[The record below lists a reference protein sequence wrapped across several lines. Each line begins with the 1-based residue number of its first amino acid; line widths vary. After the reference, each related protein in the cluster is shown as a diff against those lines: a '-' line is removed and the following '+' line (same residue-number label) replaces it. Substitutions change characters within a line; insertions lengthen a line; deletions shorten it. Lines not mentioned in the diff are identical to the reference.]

1 MYKYYLKYLNV
12 ASFEKKKREIII
24 LESLKII

>member
-12 ASFEKKKREIII
+12 ASFEKKKREII
-24 LESLKII
+24 LGSLKII